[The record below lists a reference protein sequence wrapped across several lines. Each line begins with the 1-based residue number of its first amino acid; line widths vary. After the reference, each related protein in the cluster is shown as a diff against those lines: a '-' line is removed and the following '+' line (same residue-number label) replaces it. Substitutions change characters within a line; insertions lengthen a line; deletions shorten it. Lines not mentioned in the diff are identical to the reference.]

1 MVRTVKK
8 PEDRRAEII
17 AAATTLFQSQGYENT
32 SMQDVMD
39 TLGIAKGTIY
49 HYYKS
54 KEDLFEAVIFDI
66 VERVTARMQEITA
79 GSTGNA
85 LQRLAQ
91 LIQAGRVAAEN
102 DVILAHLHTSANQI
116 MHLRLLAVAVQ
127 QQAPM
132 YAEIVE
138 QGVREGLFRC
148 EHPLECAEFILWST
162 QALTDQGIYPWS
174 DADLMRRGMA
184 MPAILEALLQAPAG
198 SFQFLLQQ

>member
-1 MVRTVKK
+1 MMVRTVKK
-8 PEDRRAEII
+8 PEDRRAEILS
-17 AAATTLFQSQGYENT
+17 AATALFQSKGFENT

-54 KEDLFEAVIFDI
+54 KEELFEAVIIDI

-79 GSTGNA
+79 QSQGNA

-91 LIQAGRVAAEN
+91 LIQAGRVAADN
-102 DVILAHLHTSANQI
+102 DEILAHLHTSANQI

-127 QQAPM
+127 QQAPL

-138 QGVREGLFRC
+138 QGVREGLFHC

-162 QALTDQGIYPWS
+162 QALTDQGIYPWT

-184 MPAILEALLQAPAG
+184 MPAILEALLQAPVG
-198 SFQFLLQQ
+198 SFQFLLQ